1 MRHESSH
8 TNHKQS
14 LEDDYNML
22 DGWKT
27 YIVGTAAICYALGGL
42 VLGKIDANAALEVV
56 LAAFGGMA
64 LRNGIANQ

>member
-1 MRHESSH
+1 
-8 TNHKQS
+8 
-14 LEDDYNML
+14 ML